1 MTKQQT
7 RQREVVFTALEARR
21 GAVETQIAEL
31 SAELDQLDEAYNV
44 VREKLR

>member
-7 RQREVVFTALEARR
+7 QQRDVVFTALEARR
-21 GAVETQIAEL
+21 GAVEARIAEL
-31 SAELDQLDEAYNV
+31 STELDQLDEAYNV